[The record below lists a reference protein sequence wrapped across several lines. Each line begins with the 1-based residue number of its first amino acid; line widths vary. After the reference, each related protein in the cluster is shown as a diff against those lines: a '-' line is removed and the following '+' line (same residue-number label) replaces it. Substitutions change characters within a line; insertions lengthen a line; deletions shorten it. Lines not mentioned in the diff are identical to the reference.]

1 MKTGAFEGSLLLV
14 VGVLTA
20 NAYRVSMKFLL
31 EENTGKGVSTGA
43 LHSTLNR
50 LEDKGCLT
58 ASECGV
64 TAAKGGRRNKYYTLT
79 ARGRNVL
86 IETSKPR
93 PGLLKNIQGL
103 NLRWDG

>member
-1 MKTGAFEGSLLLV
+1 MKTGAFEGVLLLA

-20 NAYRVSMKFLL
+20 NAYWVSMKFLL
-31 EENTGKGVSTGA
+31 REKTGKRVSIGA
-43 LHSTLNR
+43 LHSVLNR
-50 LEDKGCLT
+50 LEEKWCLT
-58 ASECGV
+58 VSECRA
-64 TAAKGGRRNKYYTLT
+64 TATKGGRRNKYYILT